1 MNNSKLHPLLLLSTT
16 ILLPFVIS
24 VFDSLLMIIS
34 IQLVGVILL
43 CLYKR
48 VKRACKMTA
57 VFIVIYIL
65 YNTALHSS
73 SIHAFAYL
81 GMFTFVIL
89 RIIPPMMI
97 ASLLLYDMETGELLA
112 ALNQARLPK
121 KLMIGCTVAIR
132 FLPSVQNEIH
142 IIRQALKMRRV
153 KLSISRPLEMMEY
166 LLVPVLFRT
175 QIISEEMTANAIT
188 KGAQC
193 PDRRTSIYSL
203 RWNWMNTLFVAA
215 LSTTIF
221 ICIGMGG
228 NG

>member
-1 MNNSKLHPLLLLSTT
+1 MTNSKLHPLLLLSTT

-48 VKRACKMTA
+48 VKRACEMTV
-57 VFIVIYIL
+57 VFSVIFIL
-65 YNTALHSS
+65 YNTALHSP
-73 SIHAFAYL
+73 SIHVFAYL

-97 ASLLLYDMETGELLA
+97 ASLLLYDVETGELLA

-121 KLMIGCTVAIR
+121 KLMIGCTAAIR
-132 FLPSVQNEIH
+132 FLPSVQDEIH

-188 KGAQC
+188 KGAQS
-193 PDRRTSIYSL
+193 PNRRTSIYSL

-215 LSTTIF
+215 LSTTIL

-228 NG
+228 KG